1 MSSRPGSLRALIVCL
16 CLLSPAGLL
25 EAQQTTQ
32 PAPQPPPPQQPKPQ
46 NPFEPVPQAP
56 QEAKPPA
63 PQEAKPQAPQP
74 AKPQN
79 PFETVPQAP
88 EQPKPE
94 APKAEVQTVS
104 PDRPPEDIIEAVD
117 FRGSRR
123 VPQDTLR
130 AMIFTKPG
138 DRYDEDG
145 LHRDF
150 MVLWNT
156 GRFDDIRMERE
167 AGQKGWIVRYV
178 LVERRIVRAIKYDG
192 LKSIQQSEILD
203 RFKERKVG
211 LSVESQYDP
220 NKVQHAKNV
229 LLDYLAER
237 GRQCATVEPE
247 IHQVPPS
254 SLEITFKVDEGPKVK
269 VHDIEFEGDHVFS
282 HRVLLRAMK
291 ALHPIG
297 VPHSI
302 VLE

>member
-1 MSSRPGSLRALIVCL
+1 MSSRPGSLRALIVCFW
-16 CLLSPAGLL
+16 LLSPAALL
-25 EAQQTTQ
+25 EAQQNTQQ
-32 PAPQPPPPQQPKPQ
+32 PAPQPPPPQQTKPQ
-46 NPFEPVPQAP
+46 SPFEPVPQAP
-56 QEAKPPA
+56 QEANPPVPQQPKPP
-63 PQEAKPQAPQP
+63 
-74 AKPQN
+74 N
-79 PFETVPQAP
+79 PFETVPQTP
-88 EQPKPE
+88 EQPKAEP
-94 APKAEVQTVS
+94 PKPEVQTVS
-104 PDRPPEDIIEAVD
+104 PERPPEDVIEAID

-138 DRYDEDG
+138 DKYDEDG

-192 LKSIQQSEILD
+192 LKSIQTSEVLD

-229 LLDYLAER
+229 LLEYLAER
-237 GRQCATVEPE
+237 GRQFATVEPE

-269 VHDIEFEGDHVFS
+269 FS
-282 HRVLLRAMK
+282 A
-291 ALHPIG
+291 IG
-297 VPHSI
+297 FCYGR
-302 VLE
+302 